1 MTKTN
6 ANHIRICT
14 YKDIPVN
21 SKYTGTITR
30 GGGGGGDLKP
40 CFVGSASPFL

>member
-14 YKDIPVN
+14 YKDVAVN
-21 SKYTGTITR
+21 SKYTGMITQGE
-30 GGGGGGDLKP
+30 GGFEAVL
-40 CFVGSASPFL
+40 CR